1 MTFKVKFNSP
11 AVLSIALLCAIFFLA
26 NWVSGH
32 VLNRWL
38 ALSPHWSLAFIPNA
52 LTYTLAHA
60 NFEHLMGNLAIF
72 LLIGPGLEQRYGL
85 RNYLLMTLA
94 CVVVTALIHV
104 LLFDV
109 YLLGLSGVVFMN
121 IVLASFTNV
130 RRGEI
135 PLTFIIVLILFVGRE
150 VVDAFR
156 EDQVSQFAHI
166 LGGLVGGLFGILG
179 IGLRPVQEEE

>member
-1 MTFKVKFNSP
+1 M
-11 AVLSIALLCAIFFLA
+11 LCAIFFLA
-26 NWVSGH
+26 NWISGDT
-32 VLNRWL
+32 LNRWL
-38 ALSPHWSLAFIPNA
+38 ALSPHWSLAVIPNA

-60 NFEHLMGNLAIF
+60 NFEHVMGNLAIF
-72 LLIGPGLEQRYGL
+72 LLIGPGLEQRYGS
-85 RNYLLMTLA
+85 RTYLLMTLG

-130 RRGEI
+130 QRGEI
-135 PLTFIIVLILFVGRE
+135 PLTFIIVLVLFIGRE

-166 LGGLVGGLFGILG
+166 LGGLVGGLFGLTG
-179 IGLRPVQEEE
+179 IGQPSRQEGG